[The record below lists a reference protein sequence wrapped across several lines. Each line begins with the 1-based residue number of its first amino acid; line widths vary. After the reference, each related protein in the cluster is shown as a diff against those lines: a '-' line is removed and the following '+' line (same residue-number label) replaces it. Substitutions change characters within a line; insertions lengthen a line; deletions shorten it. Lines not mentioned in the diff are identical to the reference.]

1 MAVVTKAKYSKYI
14 ERNFK
19 FYEDLDSWS
28 SEMSFIK
35 VLHPYPML
43 LI

>member
-1 MAVVTKAKYSKYI
+1 MAVVTKAKYTKYI

-19 FYEDLDSWS
+19 FYEDPDSWS
-28 SEMSFIK
+28 SEVSFIK